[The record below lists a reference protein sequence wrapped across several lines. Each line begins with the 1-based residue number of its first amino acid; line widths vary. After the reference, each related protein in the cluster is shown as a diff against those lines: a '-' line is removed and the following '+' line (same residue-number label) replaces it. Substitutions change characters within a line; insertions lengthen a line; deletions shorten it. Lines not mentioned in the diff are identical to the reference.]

1 MRVVYAECMN
11 LFYLVAAMPLYTGL
25 EIFVPFHLLCIFF
38 SFQATKQFLSDLIRG
53 SFANAYGERKE
64 HRWVL
69 VPFMR
74 VIFIN
79 LCQKLLYSF

>member
-1 MRVVYAECMN
+1 M
-11 LFYLVAAMPLYTGL
+11 LVCTGR
-25 EIFVPFHLLCIFF
+25 EKFVPGHWLCIFF

-69 VPFMR
+69 VPVMIVYFS
-74 VIFIN
+74 
-79 LCQKLLYSF
+79 LYEKASMPL